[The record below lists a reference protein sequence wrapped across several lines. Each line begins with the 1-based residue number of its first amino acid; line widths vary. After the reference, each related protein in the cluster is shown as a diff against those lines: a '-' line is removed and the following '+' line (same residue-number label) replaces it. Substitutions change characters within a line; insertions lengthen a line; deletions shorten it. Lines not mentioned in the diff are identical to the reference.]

1 MTMILVA
8 TCSEYPHP
16 TPNLEALLGA
26 LRSMGVEAAYL
37 PWKTTPLETFA
48 SADAV
53 LPLCCWDY
61 YDDPERFLGWIDALE
76 ARGAKLLNA
85 PELLRWNLRKIY
97 LLELASAG
105 LPVPK
110 TLHLPEPSRSGIEES
125 MERQGWQVAVLKPVS
140 SQNGHGIHKL
150 DWADRA
156 HWPIDLA
163 LTGEWLLQEFQS
175 DVGALGETTMTFI
188 DGVFSHAV
196 RRVLKPGEW
205 RANPQY
211 GITYERV
218 EASRDVIDTAQ
229 AYVSFLPQTP
239 LYARVDGLVRP
250 SGFMLMELELIDPYL
265 YLEFAPGS
273 ADRMARALLQRLG

>member
-1 MTMILVA
+1 MILIA

-16 TPNLEALLGA
+16 TPNLEALIGA
-26 LRSMGVEAAYL
+26 LKAAGADADYR
-37 PWKTTPLETFA
+37 PWKETPLDVFA
-48 SADAV
+48 ATDAV

-61 YDDPERFLGWIDALE
+61 YDDPGRFLGWIDALE
-76 ARGAKLLNA
+76 ARGTRLLNL
-85 PELLRWNLRKIY
+85 PELLRWNFRKTY
-97 LLELASAG
+97 LLEVAAAG
-105 LPVPK
+105 LAVPK
-110 TLHLPEPSRSGIEES
+110 TLRLTDPSAATVARA
-125 MERQGWQVAVLKPVS
+125 MEQEGWSVAVLKPVS

-156 HWPIDLA
+156 QWTVEGK
-163 LTGEWLLQEFQS
+163 TGDMLLQEFQE

-188 DGVFSHAV
+188 DGTFSHAV
-196 RRVLKPGEW
+196 RRVLRPGEW

-211 GITYERV
+211 GITYERL
-218 EASRDVIDTAQ
+218 EASRDVVESAN
-229 AYVSFLPQTP
+229 AYIGFLPQTP

-273 ADRMARALLQRLG
+273 ADVMAQALLRRLG